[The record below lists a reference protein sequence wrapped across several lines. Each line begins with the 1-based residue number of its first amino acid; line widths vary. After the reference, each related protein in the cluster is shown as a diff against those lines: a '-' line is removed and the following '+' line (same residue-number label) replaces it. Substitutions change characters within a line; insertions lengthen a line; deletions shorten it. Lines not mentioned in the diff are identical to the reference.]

1 MSTSALLDVIKKLPE
16 SQFDRVLGQLIAFR
30 SRKRARQPSNRERVL
45 LAGITRGAPP
55 ALVSE
60 QRSLI
65 EKRRSGRLTAAD
77 QQRLVKVSDELEAF
91 NVRWMRWLNEL
102 AALRGTT
109 VRQLISGLELPPR
122 NSLRS

>member
-1 MSTSALLDVIKKLPE
+1 MSTAALLNEIKKLPE

-30 SRKRARQPSNRERVL
+30 SRKNTRKPVSRERVL
-45 LAGITRGAPP
+45 LVGITRGAPP

-65 EKRRSGRLTAAD
+65 EKSRRARLTAAE
-77 QQRLVKVSDELEAF
+77 QQRQVEVADELEAF

-102 AALRGTT
+102 AVLRGVT
-109 VRQLISGLELPPR
+109 VRQLMSGLELPPR
-122 NSLRS
+122 PYV

>member
-1 MSTSALLDVIKKLPE
+1 MSTAALLNVIKKLPE
-16 SQFDRVLGQLIAFR
+16 SQFDRMLGQLIAFR
-30 SRKRARQPSNRERVL
+30 GRKNARKPSSRERVL

-65 EKRRSGRLTAAD
+65 EKSRSATLTGAE
-77 QQRLVKVSDELEAF
+77 QQRLLKVAEELEAF

-102 AALRGTT
+102 AALRGIT
-109 VRQLISGLELPPR
+109 VRQLMSALELPPR
-122 NSLRS
+122 PYV

>member
-1 MSTSALLDVIKKLPE
+1 MSTAALLNEIKKLPE

-30 SRKRARQPSNRERVL
+30 SRQNARKPSSRERVL

-55 ALVSE
+55 ALASE

-65 EKRRSGRLTAAD
+65 EKSRKARLTTSE
-77 QQRLVKVSDELEAF
+77 QQRLVEVADELEAF

-109 VRQLISGLELPPR
+109 VRQLMKSLELPPR
-122 NSLRS
+122 PYV